1 MARQGMIEY
10 RKAFSMPP
18 KFFATNDA
26 LYFFFSFRTSLS
38 MCLHFFVIAVRKIDK
53 PQSIFFTGILFKNQG
68 VLQSLGVV

>member
-26 LYFFFSFRTSLS
+26 LYFFFFRTSLS

>member
-26 LYFFFSFRTSLS
+26 LYFFFLS
-38 MCLHFFVIAVRKIDK
+38 HLPVDV
-53 PQSIFFTGILFKNQG
+53 PPLFCYSCKKN
-68 VLQSLGVV
+68 

>member
-18 KFFATNDA
+18 KFFVTNDA
-26 LYFFFSFRTSLS
+26 LYFFFLS
-38 MCLHFFVIAVRKIDK
+38 HLPVDVSRLFVIAVRKIDK

-68 VLQSLGVV
+68 ILQSLGVV

>member
-26 LYFFFSFRTSLS
+26 LYFFFPFALPCRCASI
-38 MCLHFFVIAVRKIDK
+38 FFVIAVRKIDK
-53 PQSIFFTGILFKNQG
+53 PQSIFFHWHF
-68 VLQSLGVV
+68 V